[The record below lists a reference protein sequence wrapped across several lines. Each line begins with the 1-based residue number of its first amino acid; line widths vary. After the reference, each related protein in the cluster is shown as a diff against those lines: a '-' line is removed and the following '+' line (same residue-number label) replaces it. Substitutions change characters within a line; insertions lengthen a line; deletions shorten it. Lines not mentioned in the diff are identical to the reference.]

1 MRILIDTNVLIDY
14 LMCRTP
20 HSDDA
25 EKIIILC
32 KNMQVKGCMAA
43 HSLINILY
51 ILRKEMTLE
60 EQKKFL
66 LYLSEFIEIV
76 GIDRRKILNVL
87 TDDLFAD
94 VEDCLQAECAKDFS
108 ADYIVTRNVKDFQ
121 NSMIPAI
128 LPCEFLRRV
137 NL

>member
-20 HSDDA
+20 HSD
-25 EKIIILC
+25 
-32 KNMQVKGCMAA
+32 
-43 HSLINILY
+43 
-51 ILRKEMTLE
+51 
-60 EQKKFL
+60 
-66 LYLSEFIEIV
+66 
-76 GIDRRKILNVL
+76 
-87 TDDLFAD
+87 
-94 VEDCLQAECAKDFS
+94 EDCLQAECAKDFS